1 MTGSKD
7 RGVGAYSWT
16 EGIDGA
22 AGKYDWNVDKSL
34 GGLPIYGL
42 QMFWEADVNVF
53 QYSFPFQISGPVST
67 TNFTSSSATASP
79 TSATVSTTTA
89 PTGSTGS
96 DSQTVPAGDKG
107 EGQSSGSV
115 PLVVPVVLGVVLGLV
130 ALGSLGWFVW
140 KRNKKRRKRRAEM
153 VPELDD
159 GDKDQLGHYGV
170 VGELPARDRPVEVS
184 GEGTRRV
191 ELE

>member
-7 RGVGAYSWT
+7 RGVGAYSRT
-16 EGIDGA
+16 EGVDGA

-42 QMFWEADVNVF
+42 QMVWEANVSVF
-53 QYSFPFQISGPVST
+53 QYSFPFQIAGPVST

-89 PTGSTGS
+89 STESTGST
-96 DSQTVPAGDKG
+96 SQIVPAGDKS

-130 ALGSLGWFVW
+130 AFGALGWFLW
-140 KRNKKRRKRRAEM
+140 RRNKKRKERRAEM
-153 VPELDD
+153 VPELGD
-159 GDKDQLGHYGV
+159 GDQDKVGQFGS
-170 VGELPARDRPVEVS
+170 VGELPAHERPVEVS